1 MGYNNEILYFKI
13 ETGARTREQI
23 LARIAQLD
31 LIIDSLQT
39 QALTSIND
47 GNVVEYEIDTGQSK
61 QKVKYS
67 DTTTVMNAIAKYEA
81 MRTYYENKLTPRQLR
96 AIPGK
101 NMNLRHR

>member
-13 ETGARTREQI
+13 ETGGRTRDQI

-31 LIIDSLQT
+31 LIIDALLEG
-39 QALTSIND
+39 ALTAVGD
-47 GNVVEYEIDTGQSK
+47 GNIVEYEIDTGQSK
-61 QKVKYS
+61 QKVKYT
-67 DTTTVMNAIAKYEA
+67 DTAGVMSAVTKYEA

-101 NMNLRHR
+101 NMNLRNR

>member
-13 ETGARTREQI
+13 ETGGRSREEI

-31 LIIDSLQT
+31 LIINALQT
-39 QALTSIND
+39 QAYASINE

-61 QKVKYS
+61 QKVKYT
-67 DTTTVMNAIAKYEA
+67 DTMTVMNAIAKYEA
-81 MRTYYENKLTPRQLR
+81 MRTYYRNKISPRSVR

-101 NMNLRHR
+101 NMNLRNR